1 MAEAFSTCVP
11 VSPACILLVYG
22 IPASGKTMLATA
34 LLEHCRRQ
42 RETGQAWMQG
52 DVGISPSWNI
62 YAVHFDEF
70 YPPDLRE
77 RGEVGS

>member
-1 MAEAFSTCVP
+1 MAEPTT

-22 IPASGKTMLATA
+22 IPGSGKTTLSRA
-34 LLEHCRRQ
+34 LLEHCKGVSG
-42 RETGQAWMQG
+42 RETGKEKEDGGSGLSRTMNW
-52 DVGISPSWNI
+52 SF

-77 RGEVGS
+77 HEVSG